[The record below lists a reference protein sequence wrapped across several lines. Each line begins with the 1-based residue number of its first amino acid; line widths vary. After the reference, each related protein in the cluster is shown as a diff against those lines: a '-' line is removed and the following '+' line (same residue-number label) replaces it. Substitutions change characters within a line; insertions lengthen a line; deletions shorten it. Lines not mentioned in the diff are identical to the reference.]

1 MLKHPAARSVSVSQG
16 IVHAAVLTM
25 TMKAAEVRDLR
36 SVIFVDEPYG
46 VRTGV
51 SSAITCQHTGGAV
64 VSKMWSG
71 TNVLSGQ
78 RNVFIPNRFAFQ
90 APTAGSYSCYL
101 DVAAGTED
109 PGGPQGR
116 FFLRSTS
123 VIGDAVGTVAINAP
137 RVVVPQMIVASP
149 ALVVVAGAPAKL
161 VSSIRG
167 YSLSGSY
174 RSFNAFGAIYVT
186 GCHNNSRDCAGHGGP
201 YPRTVAYSQL
211 YAVEVNAAG
220 APCAKHYSPTV
231 TTVVSESVHHVKT
244 TQDLV
249 GLRHTLGCAN
259 RWMVGIIVAAAAG
272 ANSYALTWHG
282 GPDTGLYLVPRT

>member
-1 MLKHPAARSVSVSQG
+1 
-16 IVHAAVLTM
+16 M
-25 TMKAAEVRDLR
+25 TMRAAEVRDLR

-51 SSAITCQHTGGAV
+51 SSAITCQHTGGSV

-90 APTAGSYSCYL
+90 APTDGRYSCYL

-109 PGGPQGR
+109 AGPQGR
-116 FFLRSTS
+116 FLLRSTS
-123 VIGDAVGTVAINAP
+123 VLGDAVGAVAINAP
-137 RVVVPQMIVASP
+137 RIVVPQTIVTAP
-149 ALVVVAGAPAKL
+149 PLIVLAGRPAKL
-161 VSSIRG
+161 VSAIRG
-167 YSLSGSY
+167 YSLAGTF
-174 RSFNAFGAIYVT
+174 RSFDAFGSIYVT
-186 GCHNNSRDCAGHGGP
+186 GCHNNNRDCAGYGGR
-201 YPRTVAYSQL
+201 YAKSVAYSQL

-220 APCAKHYSPTV
+220 AACAKHYSPTV
-231 TTVVSESVHHVKT
+231 TTAVTAAVHHVKT

-249 GLRHTLGCAN
+249 GLRHTAGCAN
-259 RWMVGIIVAAAAG
+259 RWMVGIIVAAAPG

-282 GPDTGLYLVPRT
+282 GPDTGLYLVPRR